1 MSLVIDV
8 RDDEVAVVVLSGE
21 LDAFTSRQ
29 LRDRLVQLFDEGRS
43 ELVIDLTAIDFIDST
58 GAGVLV
64 GALKR
69 ARQAGGDVHLRGPS
83 AAARQVF
90 EISGLARLFSL
101 E

>member
-29 LRDRLVQLFDEGRS
+29 LRDRLVQLF
-43 ELVIDLTAIDFIDST
+43 DFIDST